1 MVLPNV
7 LTSGVPKVPNGCQMA
22 SVTFGTASH
31 RIRRRADAKHLELG
45 FCALLSK
52 GASEVELALVYGLCP
67 RIRLTER
74 RARRMLEPSL

>member
-31 RIRRRADAKHLELG
+31 RIRRRADAKHPELR
-45 FCALLSK
+45 F
-52 GASEVELALVYGLCP
+52 
-67 RIRLTER
+67 
-74 RARRMLEPSL
+74 RARLPDGATW